1 MVNLC
6 HILAVRRA
14 IRRSRR
20 DVETLES
27 SEWSAP
33 GRAEE
38 GTWLSGERRHGTGK
52 AKTASPR
59 PLLTATPTFPVP
71 RAAGEGPA
79 RHWEGAFRSV
89 EGKDGAV
96 AVRRRHGQAVR
107 GTRRHPSRFADS
119 QKGVPAKTAP
129 HVWKHHRDV
138 RMMWHGASM

>member
-1 MVNLC
+1 MNC
-6 HILAVRRA
+6 KILE
-14 IRRSRR
+14 
-20 DVETLES
+20 VETLES

-59 PLLTATPTFPVP
+59 PLLTATPTFLVP

-119 QKGVPAKTAP
+119 QTAHGGRPRQSRGPP
-129 HVWKHHRDV
+129 HVWRHQVRSADV
-138 RMMWHGASM
+138 